1 LQPSLV
7 FSAVPDAVFRPEH
20 PAAPFAVEHGQVTHS
35 EPEGSGLQATRL
47 AFIDQELVADLS
59 FGEWIDC
66 HAQRVSRGGARIWRG
81 AGRGVEFGHGRRARS
96 MRRTTSRGSRHST
109 NGARRTSRAARS
121 RPARTKRAT
130 RPHLTRRQG
139 REITGVLLI
148 LVALLGVLA
157 LASNAGSILT
167 GLREWLTATFDRAWF
182 VPVAAALGLGAY
194 LLWPRAPRPR
204 PVDIVSGAVAVISLV
219 GIFGLLG
226 RGGSVGLGI
235 DDAATQVFG
244 HVGAWAVLV
253 ALLVIGLIVTVH
265 FSPGAL
271 LATVVATGRAAYA
284 ERTRLEN
291 LVSPPAPAKSK
302 ESKEPKAAPAT
313 RDELAKSA
321 ASFAAPPAALEP
333 AKPWE
338 MEEGGDEPTPKSA
351 SKVEND
357 SGDEPSAAPALRVVA
372 ELEDDLPEIDW
383 KLPSI
388 TLLDTV
394 TARRERM
401 ADEIKRNV
409 KIIESTLETFGV
421 ACKVVGVNPGPA
433 VTQYELQPGPGVQV
447 KRITALQNDLSLAL
461 AAAPLRIEA
470 PIPGK
475 AAVGIEVPNK
485 SASLVTIR
493 EVLETAAFREGTN
506 KLALG
511 LGNDVSGQSIIADL
525 TRMPHLLI
533 AGATGQGKSVCINA
547 LITSLLFQVTPEHMR
562 LLLIDPKRVELT
574 GYNGLPHLALPVL
587 VESHQAAAALRWAVA
602 EMDRRYKMFSAEG
615 VRNIA
620 AYNDKATQ
628 KLARQLPYIVIVID
642 ELADLMM
649 VAAGEIEEL
658 ICRIAQLA
666 RAVGIHLIIATQ
678 RPSTDIITG
687 LIKANIP
694 SRIAFAVGSQVDSR
708 VILDSG
714 GAEKLLGRGDM
725 LYQPVDA
732 GKPTRIQ
739 GAFVSDPEVEG
750 VVNFWKSQGG
760 PRYMEEILE
769 EGVGTEWERGE
780 TTERKLDPLFA
791 RAARAV
797 AAEGSASVS
806 LVQRKFNV
814 GYSRAGRIVDQL
826 AEHHVVG
833 SYQGSKSREV
843 LMTLPDVDDLLE
855 RLGLE

>member
-1 LQPSLV
+1 
-7 FSAVPDAVFRPEH
+7 
-20 PAAPFAVEHGQVTHS
+20 
-35 EPEGSGLQATRL
+35 
-47 AFIDQELVADLS
+47 
-59 FGEWIDC
+59 
-66 HAQRVSRGGARIWRG
+66 
-81 AGRGVEFGHGRRARS
+81 
-96 MRRTTSRGSRHST
+96 MRRTTSRGSRHSAA
-109 NGARRTSRAARS
+109 GARRTSRAARS
-121 RPARTKRAT
+121 RSARSKRAT
-130 RPHLTRRQG
+130 RPHLTQRQG
-139 REITGVLLI
+139 REIAGVLLI
-148 LVALLGVLA
+148 LIALLGLLA

-167 GLREWLTATFDRAWF
+167 GLRDWLTTTFDRAWF
-182 VPVAAALGLGAY
+182 VPVGAALGLGAY

-204 PVDIVSGAVAVISLV
+204 PVDIVSGTVAVIALV

-226 RGGSVGLGI
+226 HGGSVGRGI
-235 DDAATQVFG
+235 DGSVTQVFG
-244 HVGAWAVLV
+244 TIGAWAVLV
-253 ALLVIGLIVTVH
+253 ALLAIGLIVTVH

-271 LATVVATGRAAYA
+271 LASVVATGQATYA
-284 ERTRLEN
+284 ERQRLQN
-291 LVSPPAPAKSK
+291 LVSPPVTAPAKG
-302 ESKEPKAAPAT
+302 KEPKPAPAT

-321 ASFAAPPAALEP
+321 ASFATPHPALEEV
-333 AKPWE
+333 KPWE
-338 MEEGGDEPTPKSA
+338 LEEEPGEVAASKAAARVERETADDEPAP
-351 SKVEND
+351 
-357 SGDEPSAAPALRVVA
+357 PPALRVVA
-372 ELEDDLPEIDW
+372 ELEDDLPEIEW

-394 TARRERM
+394 TAKRAQM

-433 VTQYELQPGPGVQV
+433 VTQYELQPGAGVQV

-461 AAAPLRIEA
+461 AASPLRIEA

-485 SASLVTIR
+485 SAALVTIR

-750 VVNFWKSQGG
+750 VVNFWKGQGG
-760 PRYMEEILE
+760 PHYMEEILE
-769 EGVGTEWERGE
+769 QGAGAEWERGE

-791 RAARAV
+791 RSARAV

-826 AEHHVVG
+826 AEHYVVG

-843 LMTLPDVDDLLE
+843 LMTLPDVDELLE
-855 RLGLE
+855 RLGIE

>member
-1 LQPSLV
+1 
-7 FSAVPDAVFRPEH
+7 
-20 PAAPFAVEHGQVTHS
+20 
-35 EPEGSGLQATRL
+35 
-47 AFIDQELVADLS
+47 
-59 FGEWIDC
+59 
-66 HAQRVSRGGARIWRG
+66 
-81 AGRGVEFGHGRRARS
+81 
-96 MRRTTSRGSRHST
+96 M
-109 NGARRTSRAARS
+109 
-121 RPARTKRAT
+121 
-130 RPHLTRRQG
+130 
-139 REITGVLLI
+139 LLI
-148 LVALLGVLA
+148 LVALLGLLA
-157 LASNAGSILT
+157 LASNAGSILN
-167 GLREWLTATFDRAWF
+167 GIRDWLVLTFDRAWF
-182 VPVAAALGLGAY
+182 VPVCAALGLGAY
-194 LLWPRAPRPR
+194 LLWPKAPRPR
-204 PVDIVSGAVAVISLV
+204 AVDLVSGFVAVLALV
-219 GIFGLLG
+219 GIFGLVG
-226 RGGSVGLGI
+226 HGGSAGLAIDQALFPVVGLW
-235 DDAATQVFG
+235 
-244 HVGAWAVLV
+244 GAWALLV

-271 LATVVATGRAAYA
+271 LATMVGAGQAAYA
-284 ERTRLEN
+284 ERLRLQN
-291 LVSPPAPAKSK
+291 LVTPPSSAKA
-302 ESKEPKAAPAT
+302 KALKPEPAT
-313 RDELAKSA
+313 KDELARSA
-321 ASFAAPPAALEP
+321 ASFATPPPALEP
-333 AKPWE
+333 ARPWE
-338 MEEGGDEPTPKSA
+338 IDEP
-351 SKVEND
+351 VEAETAKEATKAGARTTD
-357 SGDEPSAAPALRVVA
+357 DDPAPALRVVA
-372 ELEDDLPEIDW
+372 EPEDDLPEIDW

-388 TLLDTV
+388 ALLDTV

-409 KIIESTLETFGV
+409 KILETTLATFGV
-421 ACKVVGVNPGPA
+421 ECKVIGVNPGPA
-433 VTQYELQPGPGVQV
+433 VTQYEIQPGPGVQV
-447 KRITALQNDLSLAL
+447 KRITALSNDLSLAL

-475 AAVGIEVPNK
+475 SAVGIEVPNK

-493 EVLETAAFREGTN
+493 EVLETAAFREGTHA
-506 KLALG
+506 LALG
-511 LGNDVSGQSIIADL
+511 LGNDVSGASIVSDL

-620 AYNDKATQ
+620 AYNEKATQ
-628 KLARQLPYIVIVID
+628 RLARRLPYIVIVID

-708 VILDSG
+708 VILDTG

-739 GAFVSDPEVEG
+739 GAFVSDPEVEA

-769 EGVGTEWERGE
+769 EGTASEWERGE

-791 RAARAV
+791 RSARAV

-833 SYQGSKSREV
+833 PYQGSKSRDV
-843 LMTLPDVDDLLE
+843 LMTLPDVDELLE
-855 RLGLE
+855 RLGIE

>member
-1 LQPSLV
+1 
-7 FSAVPDAVFRPEH
+7 
-20 PAAPFAVEHGQVTHS
+20 
-35 EPEGSGLQATRL
+35 
-47 AFIDQELVADLS
+47 
-59 FGEWIDC
+59 
-66 HAQRVSRGGARIWRG
+66 
-81 AGRGVEFGHGRRARS
+81 
-96 MRRTTSRGSRHST
+96 MRRTTSRGSRHSASR
-109 NGARRTSRAARS
+109 ARRVVRPARS
-121 RPARTKRAT
+121 RVARSKRAT
-130 RPHLTRRQG
+130 RPHLSPRQG

-148 LVALLGVLA
+148 LIALLGLIA
-157 LASNAGSILT
+157 LASSAGSILT
-167 GLREWLTATFDRAWF
+167 GIREWLVASFDRAWF
-182 VPVAAALGLGAY
+182 APVGAALALGAY
-194 LLWPRAPRPR
+194 LLWPKAPRPR
-204 PVDIVSGAVAVISLV
+204 PVDVVSGSVAVVALV
-219 GIFGLLG
+219 GIFGLVG
-226 RGGSVGLGI
+226 HGGSAGAAIDGAVIQVVGE
-235 DDAATQVFG
+235 
-244 HVGAWAVLV
+244 VGAWALLV

-271 LATVVATGRAAYA
+271 VATMVNAGQAAYA
-284 ERTRLEN
+284 ERLRLQN
-291 LVSPPAPAKSK
+291 LVSPPSA
-302 ESKEPKAAPAT
+302 PKAKTQGKPAT
-313 RDELAKSA
+313 ATTNELARSA
-321 ASFAAPPAALEP
+321 ASFATPPPALE
-333 AKPWE
+333 AVKPWE
-338 MEEGGDEPTPKSA
+338 VEEEVGPETGETRVEERPAKEEA
-351 SKVEND
+351 S
-357 SGDEPSAAPALRVVA
+357 PIALRVVA
-372 ELEDDLPEIDW
+372 EPEDDLPDIDW

-388 TLLDTV
+388 ALLDTV

-409 KIIESTLETFGV
+409 KIIETTLGTFGV
-421 ACKVVGVNPGPA
+421 ECKVVGVNPGPA
-433 VTQYELQPGPGVQV
+433 VTQYEIQPGAGVQV

-475 AAVGIEVPNK
+475 SAVGIEVPNK

-511 LGNDVSGQSIIADL
+511 MGNDVSGQSIVADL

-547 LITSLLFQVTPEHMR
+547 LITSLLFQVTPDHMR

-620 AYNDKATQ
+620 AYNEKATQ
-628 KLARQLPYIVIVID
+628 RLARELPYIVIVID

-708 VILDSG
+708 VILDTG

-739 GAFVSDPEVEG
+739 GAFVSDPEVEA

-769 EGVGTEWERGE
+769 EGAGSEWERGE
-780 TTERKLDPLFA
+780 STERKLDPLFA
-791 RAARAV
+791 RASRAV

-826 AEHHVVG
+826 AEHRVVG

-843 LMTLPDVDDLLE
+843 LMTLPDVDELLE
-855 RLGLE
+855 RLGIE

>member
-1 LQPSLV
+1 
-7 FSAVPDAVFRPEH
+7 
-20 PAAPFAVEHGQVTHS
+20 
-35 EPEGSGLQATRL
+35 
-47 AFIDQELVADLS
+47 
-59 FGEWIDC
+59 
-66 HAQRVSRGGARIWRG
+66 
-81 AGRGVEFGHGRRARS
+81 
-96 MRRTTSRGSRHST
+96 MRRTTSRGSRHSA
-109 NGARRTSRAARS
+109 NGARRAVRPVSRGRAGRS
-121 RPARTKRAT
+121 KRAP
-130 RPHLTRRQG
+130 RPHLTQRQA

-148 LVALLGVLA
+148 LIALLGLLA
-157 LASNAGSILT
+157 LASNAGSILI
-167 GLREWLTATFDRAWF
+167 GIRDWLVATFDRAWF
-182 VPVAAALGLGAY
+182 VPVGAALALGAY
-194 LLWPRAPRPR
+194 LLWPKAPRPR
-204 PVDIVSGAVAVISLV
+204 PVDLVSGAVAMIALV
-219 GIFGLLG
+219 GIFGLVGHGGSAGQGIDRAVIQVLG
-226 RGGSVGLGI
+226 RP
-235 DDAATQVFG
+235 
-244 HVGAWAVLV
+244 GAWVLLV

-265 FSPGAL
+265 FSPGAM
-271 LATVVATGRAAYA
+271 LATVAAAGQAAYA
-284 ERTRLEN
+284 ERLRLQN
-291 LVSPPAPAKSK
+291 LVSPPAPQKGKA
-302 ESKEPKAAPAT
+302 PKPVPAT
-313 RDELAKSA
+313 SDELAKSA
-321 ASFAAPPAALEP
+321 ASFATPPPALEAVRPWEIEEPETQNAKATVKSGDGDEEPAPP
-333 AKPWE
+333 
-338 MEEGGDEPTPKSA
+338 
-351 SKVEND
+351 
-357 SGDEPSAAPALRVVA
+357 PALRVVA

-383 KLPSI
+383 KLPPI
-388 TLLDTV
+388 ALLDTV
-394 TARRERM
+394 TVRRERM

-409 KIIESTLETFGV
+409 KIIETTLATFGV
-421 ACKVVGVNPGPA
+421 ECKVIGVNTGPA
-433 VTQYELQPGPGVQV
+433 VTQYEIQPGAGVQV

-475 AAVGIEVPNK
+475 SAVGIEVPNK
-485 SASLVTIR
+485 AASLVTIR
-493 EVLETAAFREGTN
+493 EVLETAAFREGTHA
-506 KLALG
+506 LALA
-511 LGNDVSGQSIIADL
+511 LGNDVSGASIISDL

-628 KLARQLPYIVIVID
+628 RLARQLPYVVIVID

-708 VILDSG
+708 VILDTG

-739 GAFVSDPEVEG
+739 GAFVSDPEVEA

-769 EGVGTEWERGE
+769 EGTGSEWEGGHVS
-780 TTERKLDPLFA
+780 ERKLDPLFP
-791 RAARAV
+791 RSARAV

-826 AEHHVVG
+826 AEHRVVG

-843 LMTLPDVDDLLE
+843 LMTLPDVDELLE

>member
-1 LQPSLV
+1 
-7 FSAVPDAVFRPEH
+7 
-20 PAAPFAVEHGQVTHS
+20 
-35 EPEGSGLQATRL
+35 
-47 AFIDQELVADLS
+47 
-59 FGEWIDC
+59 
-66 HAQRVSRGGARIWRG
+66 
-81 AGRGVEFGHGRRARS
+81 
-96 MRRTTSRGSRHST
+96 
-109 NGARRTSRAARS
+109 
-121 RPARTKRAT
+121 
-130 RPHLTRRQG
+130 
-139 REITGVLLI
+139 LLI
-148 LVALLGVLA
+148 LIALLGLLA

-167 GLREWLTATFDRAWF
+167 GLRDWLTATFDRAWF

-194 LLWPRAPRPR
+194 LLWPKAPRPR
-204 PVDIVSGAVAVISLV
+204 PVDLVSGAVAVIALV
-219 GIFGLLG
+219 GIFGLVG
-226 RGGSVGLGI
+226 HGGSVGQGI
-235 DDAATQVFG
+235 DGAVVQVFG
-244 HVGAWAVLV
+244 HYGAWAVLI

-271 LATVVATGRAAYA
+271 LASVVATGQAAYA
-284 ERTRLEN
+284 ERLRLQN
-291 LVSPPAPAKSK
+291 LVSPPAPAPVKG
-302 ESKEPKAAPAT
+302 KEPKPAPPT

-321 ASFAAPPAALEP
+321 ASFAMPHPELEQV
-333 AKPWE
+333 KPWE
-338 MEEGGDEPTPKSA
+338 IEEPADAPAAKAPAKGDKAAPGDEPAQP
-351 SKVEND
+351 
-357 SGDEPSAAPALRVVA
+357 PALRVVA
-372 ELEDDLPEIDW
+372 EPEDDLPEVDW

-401 ADEIKRNV
+401 ADEIKNNV
-409 KIIESTLETFGV
+409 KIIEKTLETFGV

-433 VTQYELQPGPGVQV
+433 VTQYELQPGAGVQV

-461 AAAPLRIEA
+461 AASPLRIEA

-485 SASLVTIR
+485 SAALVTIR

-628 KLARQLPYIVIVID
+628 RMARHLPYIVIVID

-750 VVNFWKSQGG
+750 VVNFWKTQGG

-769 EGVGTEWERGE
+769 EGPGTEWERGE
-780 TTERKLDPLFA
+780 TQERKLDPLFA
-791 RAARAV
+791 RSARAV

-843 LMTLPDVDDLLE
+843 LMTLPDVDELLE

>member
-1 LQPSLV
+1 
-7 FSAVPDAVFRPEH
+7 
-20 PAAPFAVEHGQVTHS
+20 
-35 EPEGSGLQATRL
+35 
-47 AFIDQELVADLS
+47 
-59 FGEWIDC
+59 
-66 HAQRVSRGGARIWRG
+66 
-81 AGRGVEFGHGRRARS
+81 
-96 MRRTTSRGSRHST
+96 MRRTTSRSST
-109 NGARRTSRAARS
+109 RTGARRASSSRSKRSKRAARPRLTS
-121 RPARTKRAT
+121 R
-130 RPHLTRRQG
+130 QV
-139 REITGVLLI
+139 REILGVLLM
-148 LVALLGVLA
+148 LAALLGLLA
-157 LASNAGSILT
+157 IASHAGSILAGIRD
-167 GLREWLTATFDRAWF
+167 GLMFAFGSAWF
-182 VPVAAALGLGAY
+182 VPVAAAIALSAY
-194 LLWPRAPRPR
+194 MLWPKARPR
-204 PVDIVSGAVAVISLV
+204 GVDVVAGAVAAVSLI
-219 GIFGLLG
+219 GLFGLAG
-226 RGGSVGLGI
+226 NVGGAVGSGI
-235 DDAATQVFG
+235 DASLTGLVTS
-244 HVGAWAVLV
+244 VGAWALLL
-253 ALLVIGLIVTVH
+253 AGLVIGLIVTIH

-271 LATVVATGRAAYA
+271 LVTAVGALRAANA
-284 ERTRLEN
+284 ERARLRDLVASSAPERAKPVKHGANTDALTR
-291 LVSPPAPAKSK
+291 
-302 ESKEPKAAPAT
+302 
-313 RDELAKSA
+313 SA
-321 ASFAAPPAALEP
+321 ASFATAPAAPDQKNLWDVDDIDEP
-333 AKPWE
+333 AVKAPKHE
-338 MEEGGDEPTPKSA
+338 PVAVAVAEEPPERAVP
-351 SKVEND
+351 VM
-357 SGDEPSAAPALRVVA
+357 RVVA
-372 ELEDDLPEIDW
+372 EPEDDLPEIEW

-388 TLLDTV
+388 ALLDTV

-409 KIIESTLETFGV
+409 KVIESTLATFGV
-421 ACKVVGVNPGPA
+421 ECKVVGVNPGPA

-447 KRITALQNDLSLAL
+447 KRITALQYDLSLAL

-475 AAVGIEVPNK
+475 SAVGIEVPNK

-493 EVLETAAFREGTN
+493 EVIETAAFREGTN

-511 LGNDVSGQSIIADL
+511 LGNDVSGQSIVADL

-547 LITSLLFQVTPEHMR
+547 LITSLLFQVTPDHMR
-562 LLLIDPKRVELT
+562 MLLIDPKRVELT

-602 EMDRRYKMFSAEG
+602 EMDRRYKLFSAEG

-620 AYNDKATQ
+620 AYNEEAALKS
-628 KLARQLPYIVIVID
+628 ARTLPYIVIVID
-642 ELADLMM
+642 ELADLIM

-739 GAFVSDPEVEG
+739 GAFVSDAEVES
-750 VVNFWKSQGG
+750 VVSFWKSQGA

-769 EGVGTEWERGE
+769 EGAGSEWSGGGERL
-780 TTERKLDPLFA
+780 ERKLDPLFA

-797 AAEGSASVS
+797 AAEGGASVS

-826 AEHHVVG
+826 AEHRVIG
-833 SYQGSKSREV
+833 GYQGSKSREV
-843 LMTLPDVDDLLE
+843 MMNLPDVDELLE

>member
-1 LQPSLV
+1 
-7 FSAVPDAVFRPEH
+7 
-20 PAAPFAVEHGQVTHS
+20 
-35 EPEGSGLQATRL
+35 
-47 AFIDQELVADLS
+47 
-59 FGEWIDC
+59 
-66 HAQRVSRGGARIWRG
+66 
-81 AGRGVEFGHGRRARS
+81 
-96 MRRTTSRGSRHST
+96 M
-109 NGARRTSRAARS
+109 
-121 RPARTKRAT
+121 
-130 RPHLTRRQG
+130 
-139 REITGVLLI
+139 LLI
-148 LVALLGVLA
+148 LIALLGLLA

-167 GLREWLTATFDRAWF
+167 GIREWLIAAFDRAWF
-182 VPVAAALGLGAY
+182 VPVGAALALGAY
-194 LLWPRAPRPR
+194 LLWPKAPRPR
-204 PVDIVSGAVAVISLV
+204 PVDVVSGLVAVAALV
-219 GIFGLLG
+219 GIFGLVG
-226 RGGSVGLGI
+226 HGGSTGAGI
-235 DDAATQVFG
+235 DGAVTSVVG
-244 HVGAWAVLV
+244 PIGAWALLV

-271 LATVVATGRAAYA
+271 VTTMVTAGQAAYA
-284 ERTRLEN
+284 ERLRLQN
-291 LVSPPAPAKSK
+291 LVSPPAAATKAKTPGK
-302 ESKEPKAAPAT
+302 QAAAT
-313 RDELAKSA
+313 SADLARSA
-321 ASFAAPPAALEP
+321 ASFATPVPAPEAI
-333 AKPWE
+333 KPWE
-338 MEEGGDEPTPKSA
+338 VEDEEAPEKGETRVDERA
-351 SKVEND
+351 R
-357 SGDEPSAAPALRVVA
+357 DEETAPVALRVVA
-372 ELEDDLPEIDW
+372 EPEDDLPEIDW

-388 TLLDTV
+388 ALLDTV

-409 KIIESTLETFGV
+409 KIIETTLGTFGV
-421 ACKVVGVNPGPA
+421 ECKVVGVNPGPA
-433 VTQYELQPGPGVQV
+433 VTQYEIQPGPGVQV

-470 PIPGK
+470 PIPGNS
-475 AAVGIEVPNK
+475 AVGIEVPNK

-511 LGNDVSGQSIIADL
+511 MGNDVSGQSIVADL

-547 LITSLLFQVTPEHMR
+547 LITSLLFQATPEHMR

-620 AYNDKATQ
+620 AYNDKAIQ
-628 KLARQLPYIVIVID
+628 RQARELPYVVIVID

-708 VILDSG
+708 VILDTG

-739 GAFVSDPEVEG
+739 GAFVSDPEVEA
-750 VVNFWKSQGG
+750 VVNFWKTQGG

-769 EGVGTEWERGE
+769 EGPGSEWERGE
-780 TTERKLDPLFA
+780 TAERKLDPLFP

-826 AEHHVVG
+826 AEHRVVG

-843 LMTLPDVDDLLE
+843 LMTLPDVDELLE

>member
-1 LQPSLV
+1 
-7 FSAVPDAVFRPEH
+7 
-20 PAAPFAVEHGQVTHS
+20 
-35 EPEGSGLQATRL
+35 
-47 AFIDQELVADLS
+47 
-59 FGEWIDC
+59 
-66 HAQRVSRGGARIWRG
+66 
-81 AGRGVEFGHGRRARS
+81 
-96 MRRTTSRGSRHST
+96 
-109 NGARRTSRAARS
+109 
-121 RPARTKRAT
+121 
-130 RPHLTRRQG
+130 
-139 REITGVLLI
+139 
-148 LVALLGVLA
+148 
-157 LASNAGSILT
+157 
-167 GLREWLTATFDRAWF
+167 
-182 VPVAAALGLGAY
+182 
-194 LLWPRAPRPR
+194 
-204 PVDIVSGAVAVISLV
+204 
-219 GIFGLLG
+219 
-226 RGGSVGLGI
+226 VGLAGE
-235 DDAATQVFG
+235 
-244 HVGAWAVLV
+244 VGAWALLV
-253 ALLVIGLIVTVH
+253 AALVIGLIVTIH

-271 LATVVATGRAAYA
+271 IAAVVNTGQAAYA
-284 ERTRLEN
+284 ERRRLER
-291 LVSPPAPAKSK
+291 LVAAPGEPGKNAAKASAKTAPVADAEVVGPAYPPVSAAALRAWEVDDDEPLTPP
-302 ESKEPKAAPAT
+302 EPKQ
-313 RDELAKSA
+313 
-321 ASFAAPPAALEP
+321 
-333 AKPWE
+333 
-338 MEEGGDEPTPKSA
+338 EGGETS
-351 SKVEND
+351 E
-357 SGDEPSAAPALRVVA
+357 APEKPVLRVVA
-372 ELEDDLPEIDW
+372 EAEDDLPEIEW

-388 TLLDTV
+388 ALLDTV

-421 ACKVVGVNPGPA
+421 SCKVVGVNPGPA

-475 AAVGIEVPNK
+475 SAVGIEVPNK
-485 SASLVTIR
+485 AASLVTIR
-493 EVLETAAFREGTN
+493 EVLETATFREGTHT
-506 KLALG
+506 LALA
-511 LGNDVSGQSIIADL
+511 LGNDVSGQSIVGDL

-547 LITSLLFQVTPEHMR
+547 LITSLLFQVTPDHMR

-574 GYNGLPHLALPVL
+574 NYNGLPHLALPVL
-587 VESHQAAAALRWAVA
+587 VEPHQAAAALRWAVA

-620 AYNDKATQ
+620 AYNEKASQ
-628 KLARQLPYIVIVID
+628 RLARQLPYVVIVID

-666 RAVGIHLIIATQ
+666 RAVGIHLVIATQ

-739 GAFVSDPEVEG
+739 GAFVSDPEVES
-750 VVNFWKSQGG
+750 VVNFWRSQGD
-760 PRYMEEILE
+760 PRYMDEILE
-769 EGVGTEWERGE
+769 EGSGTEWEGGHQV
-780 TTERKLDPLFA
+780 TERKLDPLFA

-797 AAEGSASVS
+797 AAEGGASVS

-826 AEHHVVG
+826 AEHRVIG
-833 SYQGSKSREV
+833 GYQGSKSREV
-843 LMTLPDVDDLLE
+843 LMNLPDVDDLLE
-855 RLGLE
+855 RIGLE

>member
-1 LQPSLV
+1 M
-7 FSAVPDAVFRPEH
+7 
-20 PAAPFAVEHGQVTHS
+20 
-35 EPEGSGLQATRL
+35 L
-47 AFIDQELVADLS
+47 A
-59 FGEWIDC
+59 
-66 HAQRVSRGGARIWRG
+66 
-81 AGRGVEFGHGRRARS
+81 
-96 MRRTTSRGSRHST
+96 
-109 NGARRTSRAARS
+109 
-121 RPARTKRAT
+121 
-130 RPHLTRRQG
+130 
-139 REITGVLLI
+139 
-148 LVALLGVLA
+148 ALLGLLAILSHAGEILGAIRQWMYTSFGSAWSVPVLA
-157 LASNAGSILT
+157 AIAAS
-167 GLREWLTATFDRAWF
+167 
-182 VPVAAALGLGAY
+182 AY
-194 LLWPRAPRPR
+194 LLWPKAPKPNGI
-204 PVDIVSGAVAVISLV
+204 DIVAGVVAVLSLV
-219 GIFGLLG
+219 GLFGLAANA
-226 RGGSVGLGI
+226 GGSIGHQIDYSLTGLFTYPG
-235 DDAATQVFG
+235 T
-244 HVGAWAVLV
+244 WALLI
-253 ALLVIGLIVTVH
+253 AGLVIGLIVTVH
-265 FSPGAL
+265 FSPGTVIVAAVGAL
-271 LATVVATGRAAYA
+271 RSANAERARLAELVATPAA
-284 ERTRLEN
+284 EKSR
-291 LVSPPAPAKSK
+291 SPKGV
-302 ESKEPKAAPAT
+302 PAT
-313 RDELAKSA
+313 SDALTRSA
-321 ASFAAPPAALEP
+321 ASFATAPAAADRRNL
-333 AKPWE
+333 WDV
-338 MEEGGDEPTPKSA
+338 DEPEEQEREKPRTEAVAEELGADERPEEPK
-351 SKVEND
+351 
-357 SGDEPSAAPALRVVA
+357 APVMRVVA
-372 ELEDDLPEIDW
+372 EPEDDLPEIDW
-383 KLPSI
+383 KLPAI

-409 KIIESTLETFGV
+409 KVIESTLQEFGV
-421 ACKVVGVNPGPA
+421 EAKVIGVNPGPA
-433 VTQYELQPGPGVQV
+433 VTQYEVQPGAGVQV

-475 AAVGIEVPNK
+475 SAVGIEVPNK
-485 SASLVTIR
+485 SAALVTIR
-493 EVLETAAFREGTN
+493 EVIETAAFREGSN

-511 LGNDVSGQSIIADL
+511 LGNDVSGQSIVADL

-547 LITSLLFQVTPEHMR
+547 LITSLLFQVTPDHLR

-602 EMDRRYKMFSAEG
+602 EMDRRYKLFSAEG

-620 AYNDKATQ
+620 AYNDKAGL
-628 KLARQLPYIVIVID
+628 KLARTLPYVVIVID

-708 VILDSG
+708 VILDAG

-769 EGVGTEWERGE
+769 EGAGIEWDGERRE
-780 TTERKLDPLFA
+780 ERKLDPLFA

-797 AAEGSASVS
+797 AAEGAASVS

-826 AEHHVVG
+826 AEHRVVG
-833 SYQGSKSREV
+833 GYQGSKSREV

>member
-1 LQPSLV
+1 
-7 FSAVPDAVFRPEH
+7 
-20 PAAPFAVEHGQVTHS
+20 
-35 EPEGSGLQATRL
+35 
-47 AFIDQELVADLS
+47 
-59 FGEWIDC
+59 
-66 HAQRVSRGGARIWRG
+66 
-81 AGRGVEFGHGRRARS
+81 
-96 MRRTTSRGSRHST
+96 M
-109 NGARRTSRAARS
+109 
-121 RPARTKRAT
+121 
-130 RPHLTRRQG
+130 
-139 REITGVLLI
+139 GVLLM
-148 LVALLGVLA
+148 LGALLGVLA
-157 LASNAGSILT
+157 ILSHADSIL
-167 GLREWLTATFDRAWF
+167 GGIRDRMLSAFGTAWF
-182 VPVAAALGLGAY
+182 VPVVAAIAASAY
-194 LLWPRAPRPR
+194 LLWPKAPRPR
-204 PVDIVSGAVAVISLV
+204 AVDVVAGVVAVLSLV
-219 GIFGLLG
+219 GLFGLSAQA
-226 RGGSVGLGI
+226 GGSIGRGI
-235 DDAATQVFG
+235 DDALVAPFTRP
-244 HVGAWAVLV
+244 GAWALLI
-253 ALLVIGLIVTVH
+253 AGLVIGLIVTIH

-271 LATVVATGRAAYA
+271 LVSAVGALRAANA
-284 ERTRLEN
+284 ERARLQE
-291 LVSPPAPAKSK
+291 LVAVPPAEKSK
-302 ESKEPKAAPAT
+302 PARAAQASSDRLT
-313 RDELAKSA
+313 RSA
-321 ASFAAPPAALEP
+321 ASFATAPAAP
-333 AKPWE
+333 DQKHVWE
-338 MEEGGDEPTPKSA
+338 VDEPEEEAAAMAPTP
-351 SKVEND
+351 
-357 SGDEPSAAPALRVVA
+357 EPVAVALGHAPAEPDKPVMRVVA
-372 ELEDDLPEIDW
+372 EAEDDLPEIEW
-383 KLPSI
+383 KLPAI

-409 KIIESTLETFGV
+409 KIIESTLTTFGV
-421 ACKVVGVNPGPA
+421 ECKVVGVNPGPA
-433 VTQYELQPGPGVQV
+433 VTQYEIQPGPGVQV

-475 AAVGIEVPNK
+475 SAVGIEVPNK
-485 SASLVTIR
+485 AASLVTIR
-493 EVLETAAFREGTN
+493 EVIETAAFREGSN
-506 KLALG
+506 RLALG
-511 LGNDVSGQSIIADL
+511 LGNDVSGQSIVADL

-547 LITSLLFQVTPEHMR
+547 LITSLLFQVTPDHMR

-602 EMDRRYKMFSAEG
+602 EMDRRYKLFSAEG

-628 KLARQLPYIVIVID
+628 RLARPLPYIVIVID

-708 VILDSG
+708 VILDAS

-739 GAFVSDPEVEG
+739 GAFVSDPEVEN
-750 VVNFWKSQGG
+750 VVNFWKTQAP

-769 EGVGTEWERGE
+769 EGAVSEWEGGE
-780 TTERKLDPLFA
+780 RREERKLDPLFA
-791 RAARAV
+791 RSARAV
-797 AAEGSASVS
+797 AAEGAASVS

-826 AEHHVVG
+826 ADHRVIG
-833 SYQGSKSREV
+833 AYQGSKSREV

-855 RLGLE
+855 RLGIE

>member
-1 LQPSLV
+1 
-7 FSAVPDAVFRPEH
+7 
-20 PAAPFAVEHGQVTHS
+20 
-35 EPEGSGLQATRL
+35 
-47 AFIDQELVADLS
+47 
-59 FGEWIDC
+59 
-66 HAQRVSRGGARIWRG
+66 
-81 AGRGVEFGHGRRARS
+81 
-96 MRRTTSRGSRHST
+96 
-109 NGARRTSRAARS
+109 
-121 RPARTKRAT
+121 
-130 RPHLTRRQG
+130 
-139 REITGVLLI
+139 LI
-148 LVALLGVLA
+148 LIALLGLLA
-157 LASNAGSILT
+157 LASSAGSILM
-167 GLREWLTATFDRAWF
+167 GIRGWLLTSFGAAWF
-182 VPVAAALGLGAY
+182 VPVGAALALGAY
-194 LLWPRAPRPR
+194 LLWPKAPRPR
-204 PVDIVSGAVAVISLV
+204 PVDLVSGAIAVVAVV
-219 GIFGLLG
+219 GIFGLVDH
-226 RGGSVGLGI
+226 GGTAGQAI
-235 DDAATQVFG
+235 DGPVIQV
-244 HVGAWAVLV
+244 VARPGAWVLLV

-271 LATVVATGRAAYA
+271 LATLFAAGRTAYA
-284 ERTRLEN
+284 ERLRLEN
-291 LVSPPAPAKSK
+291 LVSPPAPANANAKVK
-302 ESKEPKAAPAT
+302 APKPEPAT
-313 RDELAKSA
+313 SAELARSA
-321 ASFAAPPAALEP
+321 ASFATPAPMLEEVR
-333 AKPWE
+333 PWE
-338 MEEGGDEPTPKSA
+338 VEEPDDRKPQTRVEARLSDAEADEP
-351 SKVEND
+351 
-357 SGDEPSAAPALRVVA
+357 PALRVVA
-372 ELEDDLPEIDW
+372 EPEDDLPEIDW

-388 TLLDTV
+388 ALLDTV

-409 KIIESTLETFGV
+409 KIIETTLATFGV
-421 ACKVVGVNPGPA
+421 ECKVIGVNPGPA
-433 VTQYELQPGPGVQV
+433 VTQYEIQPGPGVQV
-447 KRITALQNDLSLAL
+447 KRITALSNDLSLAL

-475 AAVGIEVPNK
+475 SAVGIEVPNK

-511 LGNDVSGQSIIADL
+511 LGNDVSGQSIVADL

-547 LITSLLFQVTPEHMR
+547 LITSLLFQVTPAHLR

-620 AYNDKATQ
+620 AYNEKATQ
-628 KLARQLPYIVIVID
+628 KQARQLPYIVIVID

-708 VILDSG
+708 VILDTG

-760 PRYMEEILE
+760 PRFMEEILE
-769 EGVGTEWERGE
+769 EGAGTEWERGE

-791 RAARAV
+791 RSARAV

-833 SYQGSKSREV
+833 AYQGSKSREV
-843 LMTLPDVDDLLE
+843 LMNLPDVDELLE

>member
-1 LQPSLV
+1 
-7 FSAVPDAVFRPEH
+7 
-20 PAAPFAVEHGQVTHS
+20 
-35 EPEGSGLQATRL
+35 
-47 AFIDQELVADLS
+47 
-59 FGEWIDC
+59 
-66 HAQRVSRGGARIWRG
+66 
-81 AGRGVEFGHGRRARS
+81 
-96 MRRTTSRGSRHST
+96 
-109 NGARRTSRAARS
+109 
-121 RPARTKRAT
+121 
-130 RPHLTRRQG
+130 
-139 REITGVLLI
+139 VLLV
-148 LVALLGVLA
+148 LVALLGLLA
-157 LASNAGSILT
+157 LASNAGSILN
-167 GLREWLTATFDRAWF
+167 GLREWLLASFDRAWF
-182 VPVAAALGLGAY
+182 IPVGGALALGAY
-194 LLWPRAPRPR
+194 LLWPNAPKPR
-204 PVDIVSGAVAVISLV
+204 VLDIAAGAVAVIALV
-219 GIFGLLG
+219 GLFGLAGQHGGIVG
-226 RGGSVGLGI
+226 RSV
-235 DDAATQVFG
+235 DDAAIAV
-244 HVGAWAVLV
+244 VSRPGAWVLLT
-253 ALLVIGLIVTVH
+253 AGLLVGLIITIH
-265 FSPGAL
+265 FSPGAM
-271 LATVVATGRAAYA
+271 LASVAAAVRGAYA
-284 ERTRLEN
+284 ERKRIQG
-291 LVSPPAPAKSK
+291 LVSPATIDAAAKQKSVAGL
-302 ESKEPKAAPAT
+302 SPS
-313 RDELAKSA
+313 LARSA
-321 ASFAAPPAALEP
+321 ASFATPPPAVAALR
-333 AKPWE
+333 PWE
-338 MEEGGDEPTPKSA
+338 LEEPDEPE
-351 SKVEND
+351 KVPTHAE
-357 SGDEPSAAPALRVVA
+357 AAPEAQEDDKPPAMRVVA
-372 ELEDDLPEIDW
+372 EPEDDLPEIDW
-383 KLPSI
+383 KLPPI

-409 KIIESTLETFGV
+409 RIIETTLETFGV
-421 ACKVVGVNPGPA
+421 SCKVVGVNPGPA
-433 VTQYELQPGPGVQV
+433 VTQYELQPGAGVQV

-475 AAVGIEVPNK
+475 SAVGIEVPNK

-493 EVLETAAFREGTN
+493 EVLETAAFREGSN
-506 KLALG
+506 KLALA
-511 LGNDVSGQSIIADL
+511 LGNDVSGQSIVSDL
-525 TRMPHLLI
+525 TKMPHLLI

-602 EMDRRYKMFSAEG
+602 EMDRRYKMFSAES

-620 AYNDKATQ
+620 AYNEKATQ
-628 KLARQLPYIVIVID
+628 RLARPLPYVVIVID

-666 RAVGIHLIIATQ
+666 RAVGIHLVIATQ

-708 VILDSG
+708 VILDTG

-739 GAFVSDPEVEG
+739 GAFVSDPEVEA
-750 VVNFWKSQGG
+750 VVNFWRSQGP

-769 EGVGTEWERGE
+769 EGAGAEWEGSQQP
-780 TTERKLDPLFA
+780 ERKLDPLFP

-797 AAEGSASVS
+797 AAEGAASVS

-826 AEHHVVG
+826 AEHRVVG
-833 SYQGSKSREV
+833 GYQGSKSREV
-843 LMTLPDVDDLLE
+843 LMTLPDVDELLE
-855 RLGLE
+855 RIGLE

>member
-1 LQPSLV
+1 
-7 FSAVPDAVFRPEH
+7 
-20 PAAPFAVEHGQVTHS
+20 
-35 EPEGSGLQATRL
+35 
-47 AFIDQELVADLS
+47 
-59 FGEWIDC
+59 
-66 HAQRVSRGGARIWRG
+66 
-81 AGRGVEFGHGRRARS
+81 
-96 MRRTTSRGSRHST
+96 
-109 NGARRTSRAARS
+109 
-121 RPARTKRAT
+121 
-130 RPHLTRRQG
+130 
-139 REITGVLLI
+139 
-148 LVALLGVLA
+148 
-157 LASNAGSILT
+157 
-167 GLREWLTATFDRAWF
+167 
-182 VPVAAALGLGAY
+182 
-194 LLWPRAPRPR
+194 
-204 PVDIVSGAVAVISLV
+204 
-219 GIFGLLG
+219 
-226 RGGSVGLGI
+226 
-235 DDAATQVFG
+235 
-244 HVGAWAVLV
+244 
-253 ALLVIGLIVTVH
+253 VIGLIVTIH

-271 LATVVATGRAAYA
+271 LVTTVGALRAANA
-284 ERTRLEN
+284 ERARLSA
-291 LVSPPAPAKSK
+291 LVAAEPAEKPRPVKPAPQTAD
-302 ESKEPKAAPAT
+302 ALT
-313 RDELAKSA
+313 RSA
-321 ASFAAPPAALEP
+321 ASFATAPARADEPRPWEIDEPEDDEP
-333 AKPWE
+333 A
-338 MEEGGDEPTPKSA
+338 EEAERERPAVAED
-351 SKVEND
+351 VD
-357 SGDEPSAAPALRVVA
+357 RPSPPALRVVA
-372 ELEDDLPEIDW
+372 EPEDELPEIEW
-383 KLPSI
+383 KLPAVS
-388 TLLDTV
+388 LLDTV

-409 KIIESTLETFGV
+409 KVIETTLQTFGV
-421 ACKVVGVNPGPA
+421 ECKVVGVNPGPA
-433 VTQYELQPGPGVQV
+433 VTQYEVQPGPGVQV

-475 AAVGIEVPNK
+475 SAVGIEVPNK

-493 EVLETAAFREGTN
+493 EVIETAAFREGTN

-511 LGNDVSGQSIIADL
+511 LGNDVSGQSIVADL

-547 LITSLLFQVTPEHMR
+547 LITSLLFQVTPDHLR

-602 EMDRRYKMFSAEG
+602 EMDRRYKLFSAEG

-620 AYNDKATQ
+620 GYNDKATL
-628 KLARQLPYIVIVID
+628 KLARTLPYIVIVID

-678 RPSTDIITG
+678 RPSADIITG

-708 VILDSG
+708 VILDTS

-750 VVNFWKSQGG
+750 VVNFWKAQGG

-769 EGVGTEWERGE
+769 EGAATEWEGE
-780 TTERKLDPLFA
+780 RREERKLDPLFA
-791 RAARAV
+791 RSARAV
-797 AAEGSASVS
+797 AAEGAASVS

-833 SYQGSKSREV
+833 GYQGSKSREV

>member
-1 LQPSLV
+1 M
-7 FSAVPDAVFRPEH
+7 
-20 PAAPFAVEHGQVTHS
+20 
-35 EPEGSGLQATRL
+35 L
-47 AFIDQELVADLS
+47 A
-59 FGEWIDC
+59 
-66 HAQRVSRGGARIWRG
+66 
-81 AGRGVEFGHGRRARS
+81 
-96 MRRTTSRGSRHST
+96 
-109 NGARRTSRAARS
+109 
-121 RPARTKRAT
+121 
-130 RPHLTRRQG
+130 
-139 REITGVLLI
+139 
-148 LVALLGVLA
+148 ALLGLLA
-157 LASNAGSILT
+157 ILSHAGEILGT
-167 GLREWLTATFDRAWF
+167 IREWMYASFGTAWF
-182 VPVAAALGLGAY
+182 VPVIAAIAASAY
-194 LLWPRAPRPR
+194 LLWPKAPKPNGID
-204 PVDIVSGAVAVISLV
+204 VVAGLVTVLSLV
-219 GIFGLLG
+219 GLFGLAANAGGGIG
-226 RGGSVGLGI
+226 RGIDSSLSGLFTI
-235 DDAATQVFG
+235 
-244 HVGAWAVLV
+244 VGAWALLI
-253 ALLVIGLIVTVH
+253 AGLVIGLIVTVH
-265 FSPGAL
+265 FSPGTLLVAAVGAL
-271 LATVVATGRAAYA
+271 RSANA
-284 ERTRLEN
+284 ERSRLQELVASPAEKTKQAKPVPTSADALTR
-291 LVSPPAPAKSK
+291 
-302 ESKEPKAAPAT
+302 
-313 RDELAKSA
+313 SA
-321 ASFAAPPAALEP
+321 ASFATAPAGPAQRDLWDIDEPEQAQAERPHPEPLAAEPVEEEP
-333 AKPWE
+333 A
-338 MEEGGDEPTPKSA
+338 EPR
-351 SKVEND
+351 
-357 SGDEPSAAPALRVVA
+357 AAVMRVVA
-372 ELEDDLPEIDW
+372 EPEDDLPEIEW
-383 KLPSI
+383 KLPGI

-409 KIIESTLETFGV
+409 RLIESTLQQFGV
-421 ACKVVGVNPGPA
+421 EAKIIGVNPGPA
-433 VTQYELQPGPGVQV
+433 VTQYEVQPGAGVQV

-475 AAVGIEVPNK
+475 SAVGIEVPNK
-485 SASLVTIR
+485 SAALVTIR
-493 EVLETAAFREGTN
+493 EVIETAAFREGSN

-511 LGNDVSGQSIIADL
+511 LGNDVSGQSIVADL

-547 LITSLLFQVTPEHMR
+547 LITSLLFQVTPDR
-562 LLLIDPKRVELT
+562 LRMLLIDPKRVELT

-602 EMDRRYKMFSAEG
+602 EMDRRYKLFSAEG

-628 KLARQLPYIVIVID
+628 KSARPLPYIVIVID

-708 VILDSG
+708 VILDAG

-750 VVNFWKSQGG
+750 VVHFWKSQGG

-769 EGVGTEWERGE
+769 EGAGIEWDGERRE
-780 TTERKLDPLFA
+780 ERKLDPLFA
-791 RAARAV
+791 RSARAV
-797 AAEGSASVS
+797 AAEGAASVS

-833 SYQGSKSREV
+833 GYQGSKSREV

>member
-1 LQPSLV
+1 
-7 FSAVPDAVFRPEH
+7 
-20 PAAPFAVEHGQVTHS
+20 
-35 EPEGSGLQATRL
+35 
-47 AFIDQELVADLS
+47 
-59 FGEWIDC
+59 
-66 HAQRVSRGGARIWRG
+66 
-81 AGRGVEFGHGRRARS
+81 

-109 NGARRTSRAARS
+109 AGARRTSRAARS
-121 RPARTKRAT
+121 RTSGRTKRTT
-130 RPHLTRRQG
+130 RPHLTQRQG

-148 LVALLGVLA
+148 LVALLGLLA

-167 GLREWLTATFDRAWF
+167 GLRDWLNTTFDRAWF

-194 LLWPRAPRPR
+194 LLWPKAPRPR
-204 PVDIVSGAVAVISLV
+204 PVDLVSGAVAVISLV
-219 GIFGLLG
+219 GIFGLVG
-226 RGGSVGLGI
+226 HGGSIGDGI
-235 DDAATQVFG
+235 GSAAGQVFG
-244 HVGAWAVLV
+244 HAGAWAVLI

-284 ERTRLEN
+284 ERLRLEN
-291 LVSPPAPAKSK
+291 LVSPPAPAKA
-302 ESKEPKAAPAT
+302 KEPKAAPAT

-321 ASFAAPPAALEP
+321 ASFAGPHPVIEP
-333 AKPWE
+333 ARPWE
-338 MEEGGDEPTPKSA
+338 LEEGADEDVQEAKAAKVVEPAPGDEPPTL
-351 SKVEND
+351 
-357 SGDEPSAAPALRVVA
+357 PALRVVA
-372 ELEDDLPEIDW
+372 ELEDDLPDIDW

-461 AAAPLRIEA
+461 AASPLRIEA

-485 SASLVTIR
+485 SAALVTIR
-493 EVLETAAFREGTN
+493 EVLETAAFREGVN

-547 LITSLLFQVTPEHMR
+547 LITSLLFQATPEHMR

-620 AYNDKATQ
+620 AYNDKATL

-750 VVNFWKSQGG
+750 VVNFWKSQGE
-760 PRYMEEILE
+760 PHYMEEILE
-769 EGVGTEWERGE
+769 QGAGSEWERGE
-780 TTERKLDPLFA
+780 THERKLDPLFA
-791 RAARAV
+791 RSARAV

-843 LMTLPDVDDLLE
+843 LMNLPDVDELLE
-855 RLGLE
+855 RLGIE

>member
-1 LQPSLV
+1 M
-7 FSAVPDAVFRPEH
+7 
-20 PAAPFAVEHGQVTHS
+20 
-35 EPEGSGLQATRL
+35 L
-47 AFIDQELVADLS
+47 A
-59 FGEWIDC
+59 
-66 HAQRVSRGGARIWRG
+66 
-81 AGRGVEFGHGRRARS
+81 
-96 MRRTTSRGSRHST
+96 
-109 NGARRTSRAARS
+109 
-121 RPARTKRAT
+121 
-130 RPHLTRRQG
+130 
-139 REITGVLLI
+139 
-148 LVALLGVLA
+148 ALLGLLA
-157 LASNAGSILT
+157 ILSHAGEILGAIRQWMYT
-167 GLREWLTATFDRAWF
+167 SFGSAWS
-182 VPVAAALGLGAY
+182 VPVIAAIAASAY
-194 LLWPRAPRPR
+194 LLWPKAPKPNGI
-204 PVDIVSGAVAVISLV
+204 DIVAGLVAVLSLV
-219 GIFGLLG
+219 GLFGLAAHA
-226 RGGSVGLGI
+226 GGSVGREI
-235 DDAATQVFG
+235 DDSLTGPFTYPG
-244 HVGAWAVLV
+244 TWALLI
-253 ALLVIGLIVTVH
+253 AGLVIGLIVTVH
-265 FSPGAL
+265 FSPGTLIVAAVGAL
-271 LATVVATGRAAYA
+271 RSANAERARLAELVATPAA
-284 ERTRLEN
+284 E
-291 LVSPPAPAKSK
+291 KSR
-302 ESKEPKAAPAT
+302 SPKAVPAT
-313 RDELAKSA
+313 TDALTRSA
-321 ASFAAPPAALEP
+321 ASFATAPVAGDRRTF
-333 AKPWE
+333 WDV
-338 MEEGGDEPTPKSA
+338 DEPEEQEPEKPRAETVAEELAADEGPEEPK
-351 SKVEND
+351 
-357 SGDEPSAAPALRVVA
+357 APVMRVVA
-372 ELEDDLPEIDW
+372 EPEDDLPEIEW
-383 KLPSI
+383 KLPAI

-409 KIIESTLETFGV
+409 KVIESTLQEFGV
-421 ACKVVGVNPGPA
+421 EAKVIGVNPGPA
-433 VTQYELQPGPGVQV
+433 VTQYEVQPGAGVQV

-475 AAVGIEVPNK
+475 SAVGIEVPNK
-485 SASLVTIR
+485 SAALVTIR
-493 EVLETAAFREGTN
+493 EVIETAAFREGTN

-511 LGNDVSGQSIIADL
+511 LGNDVSGQSIVADL

-547 LITSLLFQVTPEHMR
+547 LITSLLFQVTPDHLR

-602 EMDRRYKMFSAEG
+602 EMDRRYKLFSAEG

-620 AYNDKATQ
+620 AYNDKAAL
-628 KLARQLPYIVIVID
+628 KLARTLPYVVIVID

-708 VILDSG
+708 VILDAG

-769 EGVGTEWERGE
+769 EGAGMEWDGERRE
-780 TTERKLDPLFA
+780 ERKLDPLFP

-797 AAEGSASVS
+797 AAEGAASVS

-826 AEHHVVG
+826 AEHRVVG
-833 SYQGSKSREV
+833 GYQGSKSREV
-843 LMTLPDVDDLLE
+843 LMTLPDVDELLE

>member
-1 LQPSLV
+1 
-7 FSAVPDAVFRPEH
+7 
-20 PAAPFAVEHGQVTHS
+20 
-35 EPEGSGLQATRL
+35 
-47 AFIDQELVADLS
+47 
-59 FGEWIDC
+59 
-66 HAQRVSRGGARIWRG
+66 
-81 AGRGVEFGHGRRARS
+81 
-96 MRRTTSRGSRHST
+96 M
-109 NGARRTSRAARS
+109 
-121 RPARTKRAT
+121 
-130 RPHLTRRQG
+130 
-139 REITGVLLI
+139 REILGVLLM
-148 LVALLGVLA
+148 LAALLGLLA
-157 LASNAGSILT
+157 ILSHAGEIL
-167 GLREWLTATFDRAWF
+167 GAIRAFMYATFGNAWF
-182 VPVAAALGLGAY
+182 VPVAAAIAASAY
-194 LLWPRAPRPR
+194 LLWPKAPKPR
-204 PVDIVSGAVAVISLV
+204 GVDIVAGLVAVLSLV
-219 GIFGLLG
+219 GLFGLAANAGGSLG
-226 RGGSVGLGI
+226 RGIDSSLTGLFS
-235 DDAATQVFG
+235 T
-244 HVGAWAVLV
+244 VGAWALLV
-253 ALLVIGLIVTVH
+253 AGLVIGLIVTIH
-265 FSPGAL
+265 FSPGSLLVAGVGAL
-271 LATVVATGRAAYA
+271 RSANAERVRLGELVATPAA
-284 ERTRLEN
+284 EK
-291 LVSPPAPAKSK
+291 AKPSK
-302 ESKEPKAAPAT
+302 QVPAT
-313 RDELAKSA
+313 ADVLTRSA
-321 ASFAAPPAALEP
+321 ASFATAPATTDQRSL
-333 AKPWE
+333 WDV
-338 MEEGGDEPTPKSA
+338 DEPQETEKEKPKP
-351 SKVEND
+351 
-357 SGDEPSAAPALRVVA
+357 EPEPEEDRTDFKAAPVMRVVA
-372 ELEDDLPEIDW
+372 DPQDDLPEIDW
-383 KLPSI
+383 KLPAI

-409 KIIESTLETFGV
+409 KIIESTLQQFSVEARV
-421 ACKVVGVNPGPA
+421 IGVNPGPA
-433 VTQYELQPGPGVQV
+433 VTQYEIQPGPGVQV

-475 AAVGIEVPNK
+475 SAVGIEVPNK

-493 EVLETAAFREGTN
+493 EVIETAAFREGSN
-506 KLALG
+506 VLALG
-511 LGNDVSGQSIIADL
+511 LGNDVSGQSIVADL

-547 LITSLLFQVTPEHMR
+547 LITSLLFQVTPDHMR
-562 LLLIDPKRVELT
+562 MLLIDPKRVELT

-602 EMDRRYKMFSAEG
+602 EMDRRYKLFSAEG

-620 AYNDKATQ
+620 AYNDKA
-628 KLARQLPYIVIVID
+628 ARKSAHALPYIVIVID

-708 VILDSG
+708 VILDTG

-739 GAFVSDPEVEG
+739 GAFVSDQEVEG
-750 VVNFWKSQGG
+750 VVGFWKSQGG

-769 EGVGTEWERGE
+769 ERAGMEWDGERRE
-780 TTERKLDPLFA
+780 ERKLDPLFA

-797 AAEGSASVS
+797 AAEGAASVS

-826 AEHHVVG
+826 AEHRVIG
-833 SYQGSKSREV
+833 GYQGSKSREV

>member
-1 LQPSLV
+1 MPRTS
-7 FSAVPDAVFRPEH
+7 
-20 PAAPFAVEHGQVTHS
+20 
-35 EPEGSGLQATRL
+35 TR
-47 AFIDQELVADLS
+47 S
-59 FGEWIDC
+59 T
-66 HAQRVSRGGARIWRG
+66 RSSSR
-81 AGRGVEFGHGRRARS
+81 
-96 MRRTTSRGSRHST
+96 
-109 NGARRTSRAARS
+109 GARRTSSARQRS
-121 RPARTKRAT
+121 ARGHRSAP
-130 RPHLTRRQG
+130 RLTQRQI
-139 REITGVLLI
+139 REIGAVLLI
-148 LVALLGVLA
+148 LVGLLGLLA
-157 LASNAGSILT
+157 AASNSGSMLAGI
-167 GLREWLTATFDRAWF
+167 RDWLLGGFGRAWF
-182 VPVAAALGLGAY
+182 VPVGAAIAAGAY
-194 LLWPRAPRPR
+194 LLWPSAPRLR
-204 PVDIVSGAVAVISLV
+204 PLDVVAGLVAVLSLIGLFGMAGSGGGAV
-219 GIFGLLG
+219 GN
-226 RGGSVGLGI
+226 GI
-235 DDAATQVFG
+235 DQALVE
-244 HVGAWAVLV
+244 VVSRPGAWALLV
-253 ALLVIGLIVTVH
+253 AGLVIGLIVTLH
-265 FSPGAL
+265 FSPGAVIQ
-271 LATVVATGRAAYA
+271 TVVRGGQAAYA
-284 ERTRLEN
+284 ERRRLER
-291 LVSPPAPAKSK
+291 LVALPQESAKATPAGKAASGGGGPIGLAYPPMPSAQRPWEIEPEPEDAL
-302 ESKEPKAAPAT
+302 EEPKDRP
-313 RDELAKSA
+313 
-321 ASFAAPPAALEP
+321 EP
-333 AKPWE
+333 
-338 MEEGGDEPTPKSA
+338 DEPVKP
-351 SKVEND
+351 
-357 SGDEPSAAPALRVVA
+357 PALRVLA
-372 ELEDDLPEIDW
+372 EPDDDLPEIDW
-383 KLPSI
+383 KLPPI

-394 TARRERM
+394 TVRRERM

-409 KIIESTLETFGV
+409 KVIEATLATFGV
-421 ACKVVGVNPGPA
+421 PAKVVGVNPGPA
-433 VTQYELQPGPGVQV
+433 VTQYEIQPGAGVQV
-447 KRITALQNDLSLAL
+447 KKITSLQNDLSLAL

-493 EVLETAAFREGTN
+493 EVVETAAFREGTHT
-506 KLALG
+506 LALAM
-511 LGNDVSGQSIIADL
+511 GNDVSGASIVGDL

-547 LITSLLFQVTPEHMR
+547 LITSLLFQVTPDHMR
-562 LLLIDPKRVELT
+562 LLLIDPKRVEMT
-574 GYNGLPHLALPVL
+574 GFNGLPHLALPVL

-620 AYNDKATQ
+620 AYNEKADL
-628 KLARQLPYIVIVID
+628 KSARQLPYIVIVID

-694 SRIAFAVGSQVDSR
+694 SRVAFAVGSQVDSR
-708 VILDSG
+708 VILDTG

-739 GAFVSDPEVEG
+739 GAFVSDQEVDA

-769 EGVGTEWERGE
+769 EGAGSEWEGREG
-780 TTERKLDPLFA
+780 TERKLDPLFA

-797 AAEGSASVS
+797 CAEGGASVS

-826 AEHHVVG
+826 ADHRVIG
-833 SYQGSKSREV
+833 GYQGSKSREV
-843 LMTLPDVDDLLE
+843 LMNLPDVDELLE

>member
-1 LQPSLV
+1 
-7 FSAVPDAVFRPEH
+7 
-20 PAAPFAVEHGQVTHS
+20 
-35 EPEGSGLQATRL
+35 
-47 AFIDQELVADLS
+47 
-59 FGEWIDC
+59 
-66 HAQRVSRGGARIWRG
+66 
-81 AGRGVEFGHGRRARS
+81 
-96 MRRTTSRGSRHST
+96 MRRTTSRSSNRT
-109 NGARRTSRAARS
+109 GARRASSSRSKRSKRAARPRLSS
-121 RPARTKRAT
+121 RQ
-130 RPHLTRRQG
+130 L
-139 REITGVLLI
+139 REIAGVLLM
-148 LVALLGVLA
+148 LAALLGLLA
-157 LASNAGSILT
+157 IASNAGSIL
-167 GLREWLTATFDRAWF
+167 GGIRDGMLATFGTAWF
-182 VPVAAALGLGAY
+182 VPVGATLALAAY
-194 LLWPRAPRPR
+194 LLWPKAPRPR
-204 PVDIVSGAVAVISLV
+204 TIDIVAGLVAVLSLV
-219 GIFGLLG
+219 GLFGLAA
-226 RGGSVGLGI
+226 RAGGSVGLSI
-235 DDAATQVFG
+235 DYAIG
-244 HVGAWAVLV
+244 GLVGTVGTWALLI
-253 ALLVIGLIVTVH
+253 AGLVIGLIVTIH

-271 LATVVATGRAAYA
+271 LATAVGTLRAAYA
-284 ERTRLEN
+284 ERTRIRD
-291 LVSPPAPAKSK
+291 LV
-302 ESKEPKAAPAT
+302 AAPGAEKPKTARPVAASNDLLT
-313 RDELAKSA
+313 RSA
-321 ASFAAPPAALEP
+321 ASFATAPATPDHPSIWDVDEPDDRVERKPPPAEP
-333 AKPWE
+333 VAVAV
-338 MEEGGDEPTPKSA
+338 EEPPPLSA
-351 SKVEND
+351 Q
-357 SGDEPSAAPALRVVA
+357 AALRVVA
-372 ELEDDLPEIDW
+372 EPEDDLPEIEW

-409 KIIESTLETFGV
+409 RVI
-421 ACKVVGVNPGPA
+421 
-433 VTQYELQPGPGVQV
+433 
-447 KRITALQNDLSLAL
+447 
-461 AAAPLRIEA
+461 
-470 PIPGK
+470 
-475 AAVGIEVPNK
+475 
-485 SASLVTIR
+485 
-493 EVLETAAFREGTN
+493 ETAAFREGSN

-511 LGNDVSGQSIIADL
+511 LGNDVSGQSIVADL

-547 LITSLLFQVTPEHMR
+547 LITSLLFQVTPDHLR

-602 EMDRRYKMFSAEG
+602 EMDRRYKLFSAEG

-620 AYNDKATQ
+620 AYNEKASQ
-628 KLARQLPYIVIVID
+628 KLARSLPYVVIVID

-708 VILDSG
+708 VILDAG

-750 VVNFWKSQGG
+750 VVNFWKTQGA

-769 EGVGTEWERGE
+769 EGAASEWDGERRE
-780 TTERKLDPLFA
+780 ERKLDPLFA
-791 RAARAV
+791 RSARAV
-797 AAEGSASVS
+797 AAEGGASVS

-826 AEHHVVG
+826 AEHRVIG
-833 SYQGSKSREV
+833 GYQGSKSREV
-843 LMTLPDVDDLLE
+843 LMTLPDVDDLLD

>member
-1 LQPSLV
+1 
-7 FSAVPDAVFRPEH
+7 
-20 PAAPFAVEHGQVTHS
+20 
-35 EPEGSGLQATRL
+35 
-47 AFIDQELVADLS
+47 
-59 FGEWIDC
+59 
-66 HAQRVSRGGARIWRG
+66 
-81 AGRGVEFGHGRRARS
+81 
-96 MRRTTSRGSRHST
+96 MRRTTTRSSRHSAH
-109 NGARRTSRAARS
+109 GVRRAASSRS
-121 RPARTKRAT
+121 RSTRRKRPT
-130 RPHLTRRQG
+130 RPHLTPRQG
-139 REITGVLLI
+139 REIAGVLLV
-148 LVALLGVLA
+148 LGALLGLLA
-157 LASNAGSILT
+157 VASSAGSILT
-167 GLREWLTATFDRAWF
+167 GFREWLLVTFDRAWF
-182 VPVAAALGLGAY
+182 VPVAGALAFGAY
-194 LLWPRAPRPR
+194 LLWPKAPRPR
-204 PVDIVSGAVAVISLV
+204 LLDIVAGVVAVVALI
-219 GIFGLLG
+219 GLSGRAAGAGGSIG
-226 RGGSVGLGI
+226 RGVDRIAIQVVGRP
-235 DDAATQVFG
+235 
-244 HVGAWAVLV
+244 GAWA
-253 ALLVIGLIVTVH
+253 LLTAGLLIGLIVTVH
-265 FSPGAL
+265 FSPGAM
-271 LATVVATGRAAYA
+271 LATVARATQAAFA
-284 ERTRLEN
+284 ERNRLQR
-291 LVSPPAPAKSK
+291 LVSPPGSTNVSADKSIGA
-302 ESKEPKAAPAT
+302 SKNDA
-313 RDELAKSA
+313 LARSA
-321 ASFAAPPAALEP
+321 ASFATPPPAVESLRLWEAEEP
-333 AKPWE
+333 A
-338 MEEGGDEPTPKSA
+338 EGDAGPA
-351 SKVEND
+351 L
-357 SGDEPSAAPALRVVA
+357 APAVADREQPPEGPVMHVVA
-372 ELEDDLPEIDW
+372 EVEDDVPDIEW

-388 TLLDTV
+388 ALLDTV

-409 KIIESTLETFGV
+409 RIIESTLETFGV
-421 ACKVVGVNPGPA
+421 SCKVVGVNPGPA

-533 AGATGQGKSVCINA
+533 AGATGQCKSVGINA

-587 VESHQAAAALRWAVA
+587 VESHEAAAALRWAVA

-620 AYNDKATQ
+620 GYNEKATL
-628 KLARQLPYIVIVID
+628 KLARTLPYIVIVID

-769 EGVGTEWERGE
+769 EGPGTEWERGE
-780 TTERKLDPLFA
+780 STERKLDPLFA
-791 RAARAV
+791 RSARAV

-843 LMTLPDVDDLLE
+843 LMTLPDVDDLLD
-855 RLGLE
+855 RLGIE

>member
-1 LQPSLV
+1 
-7 FSAVPDAVFRPEH
+7 
-20 PAAPFAVEHGQVTHS
+20 
-35 EPEGSGLQATRL
+35 
-47 AFIDQELVADLS
+47 
-59 FGEWIDC
+59 
-66 HAQRVSRGGARIWRG
+66 
-81 AGRGVEFGHGRRARS
+81 
-96 MRRTTSRGSRHST
+96 MRRTTTRTPRRSP
-109 NGARRTSRAARS
+109 NGARRAASSRS
-121 RPARTKRAT
+121 RTARKRPT
-130 RPHLTRRQG
+130 RPRLTQRQG
-139 REITGVLLI
+139 REIAGVFLI
-148 LVALLGVLA
+148 LAGLLGLLA
-157 LASNAGSILT
+157 VASDAGSILT
-167 GLREWLTATFDRAWF
+167 GIHDWLGSTFDHAWF
-182 VPVAAALGLGAY
+182 VPVGGSLALGAY

-204 PVDIVSGAVAVISLV
+204 PVDIVAGGVALVSLLGLFELAAHAAGSTGRGVDRVVEQVVGHWGAWVLLSA
-219 GIFGLLG
+219 GLL
-226 RGGSVGLGI
+226 
-235 DDAATQVFG
+235 
-244 HVGAWAVLV
+244 
-253 ALLVIGLIVTVH
+253 IGLIVTVH

-271 LATVVATGRAAYA
+271 IATAVRAARATFA
-284 ERTRLEN
+284 ERNRLQR
-291 LVSPPAPAKSK
+291 LVSPPGSNHTPAP
-302 ESKEPKAAPAT
+302 PKPAPVSSAA
-313 RDELAKSA
+313 LARSA
-321 ASFAAPPAALEP
+321 ASFATPPPVVEPVRLWEVEDGDADRSAPDEEP
-333 AKPWE
+333 AK
-338 MEEGGDEPTPKSA
+338 GDGDHEAP
-351 SKVEND
+351 VEK
-357 SGDEPSAAPALRVVA
+357 PVMHVVA
-372 ELEDDLPEIDW
+372 DLQDDLPEIEW

-493 EVLETAAFREGTN
+493 EVLETAAFREGTHA
-506 KLALG
+506 LALG
-511 LGNDVSGQSIIADL
+511 LGNDVSGQSIVADL

-615 VRNIA
+615 VRNIK
-620 AYNDKATQ
+620 AYNEKATQ
-628 KLARQLPYIVIVID
+628 KLAREIPYIVIVID

-666 RAVGIHLIIATQ
+666 RAVGIHLVIATQ

-739 GAFVSDPEVEG
+739 GAFVSDPEVEA
-750 VVNFWKSQGG
+750 VVNFWKTQG
-760 PRYMEEILE
+760 PPSYMEEILE
-769 EGVGTEWERGE
+769 EGAGTEWERGE
-780 TTERKLDPLFA
+780 TAERKLDPLFA

-797 AAEGSASVS
+797 AAEGAASVS

-826 AEHHVVG
+826 AENHVVG
-833 SYQGSKSREV
+833 GYQGSKSREV
-843 LMTLPDVDDLLE
+843 MMNLPDVDELLE
-855 RLGLE
+855 RLGIE

>member
-1 LQPSLV
+1 
-7 FSAVPDAVFRPEH
+7 
-20 PAAPFAVEHGQVTHS
+20 
-35 EPEGSGLQATRL
+35 
-47 AFIDQELVADLS
+47 
-59 FGEWIDC
+59 
-66 HAQRVSRGGARIWRG
+66 
-81 AGRGVEFGHGRRARS
+81 
-96 MRRTTSRGSRHST
+96 MRRTNSKGSRSH
-109 NGARRTSRAARS
+109 GARRASSSRSRSARS
-121 RPARTKRAT
+121 KRST
-130 RPHLTRRQG
+130 RPHLTQRQI

-148 LVALLGVLA
+148 LAGLLGA
-157 LASNAGSILT
+157 LAVASHAGSILA
-167 GLREWLTATFDRAWF
+167 GLQEWLRASFGSAWF
-182 VPVAAALGLGAY
+182 VPVSGVVALGAY
-194 LLWPRAPRPR
+194 MLWPKAPRPR
-204 PVDIVSGAVAVISLV
+204 LLDALAGTVAVIALV
-219 GIFGLLG
+219 GLFGLAAQAGGAAG
-226 RGGSVGLGI
+226 RSIDQLVVGLAGE
-235 DDAATQVFG
+235 
-244 HVGAWAVLV
+244 VGAWALLV
-253 ALLVIGLIVTVH
+253 AALVIGLIVTIH
-265 FSPGAL
+265 FSPGSLIAAVL
-271 LATVVATGRAAYA
+271 KAGQATYA
-284 ERTRLEN
+284 ERRRLER
-291 LVSPPAPAKSK
+291 LV
-302 ESKEPKAAPAT
+302 AAP
-313 RDELAKSA
+313 S
-321 ASFAAPPAALEP
+321 EP
-333 AKPWE
+333 AKTAPKATSAADTEDVGPAYPPVAAALRSWE
-338 MEEGGDEPTPKSA
+338 VETQHEPARAPEPHATEDEPGAVAETP
-351 SKVEND
+351 V
-357 SGDEPSAAPALRVVA
+357 LRVVA
-372 ELEDDLPEIDW
+372 EAEDDLPEIDW

-388 TLLDTV
+388 ALLDTV

-409 KIIESTLETFGV
+409 KVIEGTLETFGV
-421 ACKVVGVNPGPA
+421 PAKVVGVNPGPA

-447 KRITALQNDLSLAL
+447 KKITSLQNDLSLAL

-475 AAVGIEVPNK
+475 SAVGIEVPNK

-493 EVLETAAFREGTN
+493 EVLETATFREGTHM
-506 KLALG
+506 LALA
-511 LGNDVSGQSIIADL
+511 LGNDVSGQSIVGDL

-547 LITSLLFQVTPEHMR
+547 LITSLLFQVTPDHMR

-574 GYNGLPHLALPVL
+574 NYNGLPHLALPVL
-587 VESHQAAAALRWAVA
+587 VEPHQAAAALRWAVA

-620 AYNDKATQ
+620 AYNEKASQ
-628 KLARQLPYIVIVID
+628 RLARQLPYVVIVID

-666 RAVGIHLIIATQ
+666 RAVGIHLVIATQ

-708 VILDSG
+708 VILDTG

-739 GAFVSDPEVEG
+739 GAFVSDPEVES
-750 VVNFWKSQGG
+750 VVNFWRSQGG

-769 EGVGTEWERGE
+769 EGTGTEWEGGHPA
-780 TTERKLDPLFA
+780 ERKLDPLFP

-797 AAEGSASVS
+797 AAEGAASVS

-826 AEHHVVG
+826 AEHRVVG
-833 SYQGSKSREV
+833 GYQGSKSREV
-843 LMTLPDVDDLLE
+843 LMNLPDVDELLE
-855 RLGLE
+855 RIGLE

>member
-1 LQPSLV
+1 M
-7 FSAVPDAVFRPEH
+7 
-20 PAAPFAVEHGQVTHS
+20 
-35 EPEGSGLQATRL
+35 L
-47 AFIDQELVADLS
+47 A
-59 FGEWIDC
+59 
-66 HAQRVSRGGARIWRG
+66 
-81 AGRGVEFGHGRRARS
+81 
-96 MRRTTSRGSRHST
+96 
-109 NGARRTSRAARS
+109 
-121 RPARTKRAT
+121 
-130 RPHLTRRQG
+130 
-139 REITGVLLI
+139 
-148 LVALLGVLA
+148 ALLGLLA
-157 LASNAGSILT
+157 ILSHAGLIL
-167 GLREWLTATFDRAWF
+167 GAIRDAIESAFGKAWF
-182 VPVAAALGLGAY
+182 VPVAAAVGLSGW
-194 LLWPRAPRPR
+194 LLWTKAPRPR
-204 PVDIVSGAVAVISLV
+204 TVDVVAGLVAVLSLV
-219 GIFGLLG
+219 GLFSRVAIHA
-226 RGGSVGLGI
+226 GGSIGDGI
-235 DDAATQVFG
+235 DAALTNLFTD
-244 HVGAWAVLV
+244 VGAWA
-253 ALLVIGLIVTVH
+253 LLLAGMVIGLIVTIH

-271 LATVVATGRAAYA
+271 LVTAVGALRAANA
-284 ERTRLEN
+284 ERARLRD
-291 LVSPPAPAKSK
+291 LVASPAPERAKPVK
-302 ESKEPKAAPAT
+302 HGAKTDALT
-313 RDELAKSA
+313 RSA
-321 ASFAAPPAALEP
+321 ASFATAPAAPDQKNLWDVDDIDEP
-333 AKPWE
+333 AVKAPKHE
-338 MEEGGDEPTPKSA
+338 PVAVAVAEEPPERAVP
-351 SKVEND
+351 VM
-357 SGDEPSAAPALRVVA
+357 RVVA
-372 ELEDDLPEIDW
+372 EPEDDLPEIEW

-388 TLLDTV
+388 ALLDTV

-409 KIIESTLETFGV
+409 KVIESTLATFGV
-421 ACKVVGVNPGPA
+421 ECKVVGVNPGPA
-433 VTQYELQPGPGVQV
+433 VTQYEVQPGPGVQV

-475 AAVGIEVPNK
+475 SAVGIEVPNK

-493 EVLETAAFREGTN
+493 EVIETAAFREGSN
-506 KLALG
+506 LLALG
-511 LGNDVSGQSIIADL
+511 LGNDVSGQSIVADL

-547 LITSLLFQVTPEHMR
+547 LITSLLFQVTPDHMR

-602 EMDRRYKMFSAEG
+602 EMDRRYKLFSAEG

-628 KLARQLPYIVIVID
+628 KLARRLPYVVIVID

-694 SRIAFAVGSQVDSR
+694 SRVAFAVGSQVDSR
-708 VILDSG
+708 VILDTG

-739 GAFVSDPEVEG
+739 GAFVSDQEVDG

-769 EGVGTEWERGE
+769 EGASTEWQGERRE
-780 TTERKLDPLFA
+780 ERKLDALFA
-791 RAARAV
+791 RSARAV
-797 AAEGSASVS
+797 AAEGAASVS

-826 AEHHVVG
+826 ADHRVIG
-833 SYQGSKSREV
+833 GYQGSKSREV
-843 LMTLPDVDDLLE
+843 LMTLPDVDELLE
-855 RLGLE
+855 RLGIE

>member
-1 LQPSLV
+1 M
-7 FSAVPDAVFRPEH
+7 
-20 PAAPFAVEHGQVTHS
+20 
-35 EPEGSGLQATRL
+35 L
-47 AFIDQELVADLS
+47 A
-59 FGEWIDC
+59 
-66 HAQRVSRGGARIWRG
+66 
-81 AGRGVEFGHGRRARS
+81 
-96 MRRTTSRGSRHST
+96 
-109 NGARRTSRAARS
+109 
-121 RPARTKRAT
+121 
-130 RPHLTRRQG
+130 
-139 REITGVLLI
+139 
-148 LVALLGVLA
+148 ALLGVLA
-157 LASNAGSILT
+157 ILSHVGSILSGIRDGMLSAFGT
-167 GLREWLTATFDRAWF
+167 AWF
-182 VPVAAALGLGAY
+182 VPVVAFLALGSY
-194 LLWPRAPRPR
+194 LLWPKAPRPR
-204 PVDIVSGAVAVISLV
+204 GIDLVAGVVAVLSLV
-219 GIFGLLG
+219 GLFSVAAHAGGALGSSIDGALAGL
-226 RGGSVGLGI
+226 VG
-235 DDAATQVFG
+235 T
-244 HVGAWAVLV
+244 VGAWALLI
-253 ALLVIGLIVTVH
+253 AGLVIGLIVTIH

-271 LATVVATGRAAYA
+271 LATAVGSLRAAYA
-284 ERTRLEN
+284 ERARIRS
-291 LVSPPAPAKSK
+291 LVSAPSSERPRRVLKPS
-302 ESKEPKAAPAT
+302 AATSDVLT
-313 RDELAKSA
+313 RSA
-321 ASFAAPPAALEP
+321 ASFATAPPSPEQPVLWDVDEVEEP
-333 AKPWE
+333 
-338 MEEGGDEPTPKSA
+338 
-351 SKVEND
+351 VEKK
-357 SGDEPSAAPALRVVA
+357 AAPAPTAVALDEHDQAPAPVLRVVA
-372 ELEDDLPEIDW
+372 ETEDDLPDIDW

-388 TLLDTV
+388 ALLDTV

-421 ACKVVGVNPGPA
+421 DCKVVGVNPGPA
-433 VTQYELQPGPGVQV
+433 VTQFEVQPGPGVQV

-475 AAVGIEVPNK
+475 SAVGIEVPNK

-493 EVLETAAFREGTN
+493 EVIETAAFREGTN

-511 LGNDVSGQSIIADL
+511 LGNDVSGQSIVADL

-547 LITSLLFQVTPEHMR
+547 LITSLLFQVTPDHLR

-574 GYNGLPHLALPVL
+574 GFNGLPHLALPVL

-602 EMDRRYKMFSAEG
+602 EMDRRYKLFSAEG

-620 AYNDKATQ
+620 AYNDKAAQ
-628 KLARQLPYIVIVID
+628 KLARPLQYVVIVID

-708 VILDSG
+708 VILDAG

-750 VVNFWKSQGG
+750 VVNFWKSQGA
-760 PRYMEEILE
+760 PRYMEEILDE
-769 EGVGTEWERGE
+769 RAGSDWEGGERRE
-780 TTERKLDPLFA
+780 ERKLDPLFA
-791 RAARAV
+791 RSARAV
-797 AAEGSASVS
+797 AAEGAASVS

-826 AEHHVVG
+826 AEHRVIG
-833 SYQGSKSREV
+833 GYQGSKSREV
-843 LMTLPDVDDLLE
+843 LMTLPDVDELLE
-855 RLGLE
+855 RLGIE

>member
-1 LQPSLV
+1 V
-7 FSAVPDAVFRPEH
+7 
-20 PAAPFAVEHGQVTHS
+20 
-35 EPEGSGLQATRL
+35 
-47 AFIDQELVADLS
+47 
-59 FGEWIDC
+59 
-66 HAQRVSRGGARIWRG
+66 
-81 AGRGVEFGHGRRARS
+81 
-96 MRRTTSRGSRHST
+96 
-109 NGARRTSRAARS
+109 
-121 RPARTKRAT
+121 
-130 RPHLTRRQG
+130 
-139 REITGVLLI
+139 REIAGVLLI
-148 LVALLGVLA
+148 LVGLLGGLA
-157 LASNAGSILT
+157 VASHAGSILA
-167 GLREWLTATFDRAWF
+167 GLQQWLVSSFGRAWF
-182 VPVAAALGLGAY
+182 VPVAAAIALGSY
-194 LLWPRAPRPR
+194 LLWPHASRPR
-204 PVDIVSGAVAVISLV
+204 LLDVLAGTVVVIALI
-219 GIFGLLG
+219 GLFGLAAQAGGTAG
-226 RGGSVGLGI
+226 RSI
-235 DDAATQVFG
+235 DDAVIGLAG
-244 HVGAWAVLV
+244 RWGAWALLV
-253 ALLVIGLIVTVH
+253 AALVIGLIVTIH

-271 LATVVATGRAAYA
+271 IATVVRAMQATYA
-284 ERTRLEN
+284 ERQRLER
-291 LVSPPAPAKSK
+291 LVAAPSDQQPKGPAKATPVVT
-302 ESKEPKAAPAT
+302 EDVVPVGPAYPPV
-313 RDELAKSA
+313 A
-321 ASFAAPPAALEP
+321 PAALRSWEVETKPESVSPSETEP
-333 AKPWE
+333 EEQPEKP
-338 MEEGGDEPTPKSA
+338 
-351 SKVEND
+351 V
-357 SGDEPSAAPALRVVA
+357 LRVVA
-372 ELEDDLPEIDW
+372 EPEDDAPEIEW

-388 TLLDTV
+388 ALLDTV

-421 ACKVVGVNPGPA
+421 SCKVVGVNPGPA

-447 KRITALQNDLSLAL
+447 KRITALLNDLSLAL

-485 SASLVTIR
+485 AASLVTIR
-493 EVLETAAFREGTN
+493 EVVETAAFREGTHT
-506 KLALG
+506 LALA
-511 LGNDVSGQSIIADL
+511 LGNDVSGQSIVGDL

-547 LITSLLFQVTPEHMR
+547 LITSLLFQVTPDHMR

-574 GYNGLPHLALPVL
+574 NYNGLPHLALPVL
-587 VESHQAAAALRWAVA
+587 VEPHQAAAALRWAVA

-628 KLARQLPYIVIVID
+628 KLARQLPYVVIVID

-666 RAVGIHLIIATQ
+666 RAVGIHLVIATQ

-708 VILDSG
+708 VILDTG

-739 GAFVSDPEVEG
+739 GAFVSDPEVES
-750 VVNFWKSQGG
+750 VVNFWRSQGG

-769 EGVGTEWERGE
+769 EGQGTEWEGGH
-780 TTERKLDPLFA
+780 TSERKLDPLFA

-797 AAEGSASVS
+797 AAEGGASVS

-826 AEHHVVG
+826 AEHRVIG
-833 SYQGSKSREV
+833 GYQGSKSREV
-843 LMTLPDVDDLLE
+843 LMNLPDVDDLLE
-855 RLGLE
+855 RIGLE

>member
-1 LQPSLV
+1 
-7 FSAVPDAVFRPEH
+7 
-20 PAAPFAVEHGQVTHS
+20 
-35 EPEGSGLQATRL
+35 
-47 AFIDQELVADLS
+47 
-59 FGEWIDC
+59 
-66 HAQRVSRGGARIWRG
+66 
-81 AGRGVEFGHGRRARS
+81 

-109 NGARRTSRAARS
+109 AGARRTSRAARS
-121 RPARTKRAT
+121 RTGRTRRAT

-148 LVALLGVLA
+148 LVALLGLLA

-167 GLREWLTATFDRAWF
+167 GLRDWLNTTFDRAWF
-182 VPVAAALGLGAY
+182 VPVGAALGLGAY
-194 LLWPRAPRPR
+194 LLWPKAPRPR
-204 PVDIVSGAVAVISLV
+204 PVDLVSGAVAVISLV
-219 GIFGLLG
+219 GIFGLVG
-226 RGGSVGLGI
+226 HGGSVGQDI
-235 DDAATQVFG
+235 DGAAVQVFG
-244 HVGAWAVLV
+244 HVGAWAVLI

-271 LATVVATGRAAYA
+271 LATVVATGRAGYA
-284 ERTRLEN
+284 ERLRLQN
-291 LVSPPAPAKSK
+291 LVSPPTPAKA
-302 ESKEPKAAPAT
+302 KEPKAAPAT

-321 ASFAAPPAALEP
+321 ASFAAPHPVIEAARPWELEELADEVPASKAAAKGENRASDQEP
-333 AKPWE
+333 AP
-338 MEEGGDEPTPKSA
+338 
-351 SKVEND
+351 
-357 SGDEPSAAPALRVVA
+357 PALRVVA

-485 SASLVTIR
+485 SAALVTIR
-493 EVLETAAFREGTN
+493 EVLETAAFREGVN

-547 LITSLLFQVTPEHMR
+547 LITSLLFQATPEHMR

-750 VVNFWKSQGG
+750 VVKFWKSQGE
-760 PRYMEEILE
+760 PHYMEEILE
-769 EGVGTEWERGE
+769 QSSGSEWERGE
-780 TTERKLDPLFA
+780 TQERKLDPLFA
-791 RAARAV
+791 RSARAV

-855 RLGLE
+855 RLGIE

>member
-1 LQPSLV
+1 
-7 FSAVPDAVFRPEH
+7 
-20 PAAPFAVEHGQVTHS
+20 
-35 EPEGSGLQATRL
+35 
-47 AFIDQELVADLS
+47 
-59 FGEWIDC
+59 
-66 HAQRVSRGGARIWRG
+66 
-81 AGRGVEFGHGRRARS
+81 

-109 NGARRTSRAARS
+109 AGARRTSRAARS
-121 RPARTKRAT
+121 RTGRTKRAT
-130 RPHLTRRQG
+130 RPHLTKRQG

-148 LVALLGVLA
+148 LVALLGLLA

-167 GLREWLTATFDRAWF
+167 GLRDWLNTTFDRAWF
-182 VPVAAALGLGAY
+182 VPVGAALGLGAY
-194 LLWPRAPRPR
+194 LLWPKAPRPR
-204 PVDIVSGAVAVISLV
+204 PVDLVSGAVAVISLV
-219 GIFGLLG
+219 GIFGLVG
-226 RGGSVGLGI
+226 HGGSVGQDISG
-235 DDAATQVFG
+235 AAVQVFG
-244 HVGAWAVLV
+244 HLGAWAVLI

-284 ERTRLEN
+284 ERLRLEN
-291 LVSPPAPAKSK
+291 LVSPPAPGKAR
-302 ESKEPKAAPAT
+302 EPKAAPAT

-321 ASFAAPPAALEP
+321 ASFAAPHPVIEAARPWELEEVADEVPASKAAAKGENRASDQEP
-333 AKPWE
+333 AP
-338 MEEGGDEPTPKSA
+338 
-351 SKVEND
+351 
-357 SGDEPSAAPALRVVA
+357 PALRVVA
-372 ELEDDLPEIDW
+372 ELEDDMPDIDW

-447 KRITALQNDLSLAL
+447 KRITSLQNDLSLAL

-485 SASLVTIR
+485 SAALVTIR
-493 EVLETAAFREGTN
+493 EVLETAAFREGVN

-547 LITSLLFQVTPEHMR
+547 LITSLLFQATPEHMR

-628 KLARQLPYIVIVID
+628 KLARRLPYIVIVID

-649 VAAGEIEEL
+649 VAASEIEEL

-750 VVNFWKSQGG
+750 VVKFWKSQGE
-760 PRYMEEILE
+760 PHYMEEILE
-769 EGVGTEWERGE
+769 QSSGSEWERGE
-780 TTERKLDPLFA
+780 TQERKLDPLFA
-791 RAARAV
+791 RSARAV

-855 RLGLE
+855 RLGIE